1 MTSAYCRAMIKGK
14 WRCTAMK
21 RVFYSNDAWK
31 EFCTL
36 HGICRMMVETL
47 YGKMQLTQKE
57 LVSVSDPVCG
67 TGR

>member
-1 MTSAYCRAMIKGK
+1 
-14 WRCTAMK
+14 MK
-21 RVFYSNDAWK
+21 RAFYSDDAWK

-36 HGICRMMVETL
+36 HGICRMMAETL